1 MLNHKPLI
9 LKNYMVNTLVE
20 LLGIPLSAQT
30 ARARNRFVLLFNDTA
45 NAIEAERQALL
56 KEYGDLDEKGE
67 LQVGTNGRFKLK
79 DEEGFAKAYEEMTQ
93 RTLAVPC
100 NANQYTDFVQ
110 MKHVLDTLETRL
122 TVAQTTIYDEIM
134 TAFEEWA
141 GKPPV
146 EAGTEGEEE
155 GATA

>member
-20 LLGIPLSAQT
+20 LLGIPLQANI
-30 ARARNRFVLLFNDTA
+30 ARARNRFVVLFTDSA
-45 NAIEAERQALL
+45 KRIEDERQALL
-56 KEYGDLDEKGE
+56 KEYGDLDEHGE
-67 LQVGTNGRFKLK
+67 LQITTEGRFKLK
-79 DEEGFAKAYEEMTQ
+79 DEEGFTKAFEEMTQ

-100 NANQYTDFVQ
+100 VAQQYTDFVQ
-110 MKHVLDTLETRL
+110 VKHILETIETRL

-141 GKPPV
+141 GEAPV
-146 EAGTEGEEE
+146 ENGTEE